1 LEVIL
6 KKKGILNPALSEVV
20 ASMGHFD
27 QITVCDAGLPI
38 PLSVQRIDLAV
49 AENIP
54 GFIEVVRA
62 VSEEIE
68 VQRIV
73 LAEEAIEKN
82 PSIVEALQTI
92 FRNVEITYVTHES
105 FKLLTQKSR
114 AIIRTGECSPYA
126 NVILESGV
134 IF

>member
-1 LEVIL
+1 L
-6 KKKGILNPALSEVV
+6 KKQGILNPALSEVI

-27 QITVCDAGLPI
+27 HLTICDAGLPV

-49 AENIP
+49 AENLP
-54 GFIEVVRA
+54 GFIEVVRSISD
-62 VSEEIE
+62 VLE

-73 LAEEAIEKN
+73 LAEEVIEKN
-82 PSIVEALQTI
+82 PAIVKALQEI
-92 FRNVEITYVTHES
+92 FKNIAIDYVTHES

-114 AIIRTGECSPYA
+114 AIVRTGECSPYA

>member
-1 LEVIL
+1 M

>member
-1 LEVIL
+1 L

>member
-1 LEVIL
+1 LEAIL

-38 PLSVQRIDLAV
+38 PLTVERIDLAV
-49 AENIP
+49 AENLP
-54 GFIEVVRA
+54 GFIEVVRVVA
-62 VSEEIE
+62 QELE

-73 LAEEAIEKN
+73 VAEEALARN
-82 PSIVEALQTI
+82 PGIVETLQSI
-92 FRNVEITYVTHES
+92 FKNIEITYVTHES

-114 AIIRTGECSPYA
+114 AIVRTGECSPYA